1 LRGEKKV
8 APVSLVV
15 VEGPQKKLPVLV
27 TLADQAT
34 EYAKASKASATRRG
48 YASDLKSFTSF
59 CEAHDEPSLPA
70 SPPTVALYLTHLA
83 QAHAVATIRRHM
95 VAIAQAHKN
104 AGFPNPV
111 ADPHVRTIVQGIRRT
126 KGTAQRK
133 KTALTGDLLKD
144 AVSSLDTSTFQ
155 GKRDRAIMLLG
166 FALAA
171 RRSEL
176 AALNVEDLAYNAKG
190 LVVTIRRSKTDQSG
204 AGQEIGVPMVAK
216 DELCAVRAVAAWM
229 EVSGIRSGALFRSF
243 GPGGKNRPMRL
254 TANRIGGRD
263 VANLVKRLTG
273 NADIPGDFAAHSLRA
288 VFISTAAST
297 PGVTESAIQGVSR
310 HKSTEIL
317 RGYVRRATVFDD
329 APLSA
334 MFGTP

>member
-1 LRGEKKV
+1 MAL
-8 APVSLVV
+8 
-15 VEGPQKKLPVLV
+15 VLV
-27 TLADQAT
+27 KSPEGCHTQGGETQLPALISLADQAT
-34 EYAKASKASATRRG
+34 EYAKASKASETRRG
-48 YASDLKSFTSF
+48 YASDLKRFAAF
-59 CEAHDEPSLPA
+59 CEALGVEMLPA

-104 AGFPNPV
+104 AGLPSPV
-111 ADPHVRTIVQGIRRT
+111 ADPHIRTIVQGIRRT

-133 KTALTGDLLKD
+133 KTALTGDLLRE
-144 AVSSLDTSTFQ
+144 AVASLNPSTLQ
-155 GKRDRAIMLLG
+155 GKRDRAIVLLG

-176 AALNVEDLAYNAKG
+176 AALNVEDLRYDAKG
-190 LVVTIRRSKTDQSG
+190 LIVTIRRSKTDQSG
-204 AGQEIGVPMVAK
+204 AGQEIGVPMVARN
-216 DELCAVRAVAAWM
+216 ELCAVRAVAAWIDI
-229 EVSGIRSGALFRSF
+229 SGIRSGALFRSF
-243 GPGGKNRPMRL
+243 GPGGRNRPMRL

-288 VFISTAAST
+288 GFITTAAST

-310 HKSTEIL
+310 HRNTEIL
-317 RGYVRRATVFDD
+317 RGYVRRATVFED
-329 APLSA
+329 APLTA
-334 MFGTP
+334 MFGSPD

>member
-1 LRGEKKV
+1 
-8 APVSLVV
+8 
-15 VEGPQKKLPVLV
+15 
-27 TLADQAT
+27 
-34 EYAKASKASATRRG
+34 
-48 YASDLKSFTSF
+48 
-59 CEAHDEPSLPA
+59 
-70 SPPTVALYLTHLA
+70 
-83 QAHAVATIRRHM
+83 
-95 VAIAQAHKN
+95 
-104 AGFPNPV
+104 
-111 ADPHVRTIVQGIRRT
+111 
-126 KGTAQRK
+126 
-133 KTALTGDLLKD
+133 
-144 AVSSLDTSTFQ
+144 
-155 GKRDRAIMLLG
+155 MLLG

-171 RRSEL
+171 RRSEI

-288 VFISTAAST
+288 GFITTAAST
-297 PGVTESAIQGVSR
+297 PGVTESAIQTVSR

-329 APLSA
+329 APLAA